1 MFFVVQF
8 QYFYFTNLLILKK
21 GYIYPINLDVMTQ
34 TLKILVAVI
43 LLSFTGCKISHK
55 ANSGNKGKDGDLG
68 KSKTNTFTKKP
79 IASPFFIDSTKVK
92 KHLYTLASDDMQG
105 RKSGTEGIE
114 KAAKYIETEFKR
126 IGLTT
131 FDNLETYR
139 QTFSFTPRN
148 SKEQITSANIIG
160 VLEGKSKKEE
170 YVIISA
176 HYDHLGMKKNGDG
189 DLIYNGANDD
199 ASGVTGVLALADY
212 FKKKGNERTIVFV
225 AFTAEEMGLIG
236 STHFGKGI
244 DASKFV
250 AGINLEM
257 IGKTPSFGPNT
268 AWLTGFERSNF
279 GKIVQQNLVGSGYQ
293 LFPDPYKNFNLFFR
307 SDNASLARLGVP
319 SHTFSTTAIDVD
331 KDYHQV
337 SDEATTLNMT
347 IITQTIQAV
356 AKGTESIINGKDTP
370 SRVVL
375 AEKK

>member
-1 MFFVVQF
+1 MKKIFITLLVVASL
-8 QYFYFTNLLILKK
+8 TACDATKTSTKNTAKPGIIKS
-21 GYIYPINLDVMTQ
+21 IN
-34 TLKILVAVI
+34 
-43 LLSFTGCKISHK
+43 
-55 ANSGNKGKDGDLG
+55 NS
-68 KSKTNTFTKKP
+68 
-79 IASPFFIDSTKVK
+79 FFIDSVMVK
-92 KHLYTLASDDMQG
+92 KHLYTLASDEMQG

-114 KAAKYIETEFKR
+114 RAAQYIENEFKR
-126 IGLTT
+126 IGLGT
-131 FDNLETYR
+131 FNGLNSYR
-139 QTFSFTPRN
+139 QTFNFTPRR
-148 SKEQITSANIIG
+148 SKKEITSANIIG
-160 VLEGKSKKEE
+160 VLEGNSKKEE
-170 YVIISA
+170 FVIISA
-176 HYDHLGMKKNGDG
+176 HYDHLGIKTSGTG

-212 FKKKGNERTIVFV
+212 FKKVGSERSIVFV

-257 IGKTPSFGPNT
+257 IGKTPSFGSNT

-279 GKIVQQNLVGSGYQ
+279 GKIVQKNLEGSGYQ

-337 SDEATTLNMT
+337 SDEAETLNMT
-347 IITQTIQAV
+347 VITQTIQAV
-356 AKGTESIINGKDTP
+356 AKGTESIINGRDTP
-370 SRVVL
+370 TRVVL
-375 AEKK
+375 TEKK